1 MRLPTEYGIRRY
13 VFAHILVGCIIK
25 IENLP
30 TKITWKNWYAHAI
43 QRSGFALK
51 VAKGICLKIPFR
63 YWIFHFCV
71 GGKVKFQK
79 FENLYHIG
87 YNQDSKKMLLIK
99 LANQRV
105 DEISTKSKKIR
116 IFFGICMRIRK
127 ILEHAMWKLL
137 SLMPVSVR
145 KNFLTDVALWQTII
159 KFENILD
166 CLTKIAFFNFHFS
179 VRIFANDGKR

>member
-1 MRLPTEYGIRRY
+1 
-13 VFAHILVGCIIK
+13 
-25 IENLP
+25 
-30 TKITWKNWYAHAI
+30 
-43 QRSGFALK
+43 
-51 VAKGICLKIPFR
+51 
-63 YWIFHFCV
+63 
-71 GGKVKFQK
+71 
-79 FENLYHIG
+79 
-87 YNQDSKKMLLIK
+87 MLLIK